1 MQVCILLEFEFCF
14 LYFTWVDTRLA
25 DEWQAV
31 APRRPKQSG
40 KQPGSA
46 AAPPYL
52 RLKMPRGT
60 RPGQVL
66 PFEYASFR
74 CTFEVP
80 NQGVRWQGGSPHGD
94 SLVEHWT
101 LNWTLEYE

>member
-80 NQGVRWQGGSPHGD
+80 KAYDGREEVRTGILWSSTGR
-94 SLVEHWT
+94 
-101 LNWTLEYE
+101 